1 MTEPL
6 DARILIIEDDRFN
19 IEILSRSVTS
29 MGCSVET
36 AMDGLSGFEAFAKA
50 PPDLV
55 LLDVMLPELDGY
67 EVLERIRTH
76 PEGRHTPVI
85 MVTALQNADA
95 RAKAL
100 DMGADDYVAKPFRLG
115 ELRSRVRSVIETRR
129 MQAEFGL

>member
-1 MTEPL
+1 
-6 DARILIIEDDRFN
+6 
-19 IEILSRSVTS
+19 

-36 AMDGLSGFEAFAKA
+36 AMDGLSGFAAFDKA

-67 EVLERIRTH
+67 GVLERIRSH
-76 PEGRHTPVI
+76 PAGGDVPVI

-115 ELRSRVRSVIETRR
+115 ELRSRVRSVIEMRR